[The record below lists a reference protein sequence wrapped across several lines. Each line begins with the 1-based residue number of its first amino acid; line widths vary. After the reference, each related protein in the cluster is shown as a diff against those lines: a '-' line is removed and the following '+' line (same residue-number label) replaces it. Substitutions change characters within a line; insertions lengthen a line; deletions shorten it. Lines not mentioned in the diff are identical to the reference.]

1 MRSGFFLL
9 SAVILT
15 SCASTPAGLER
26 EQAVYR
32 AATNT
37 VSVIDRYVVP
47 VTPEPYRGAAELLIG
62 LVGAGLAAWNLHQ
75 QKAIKRLQNGASEKI
90 DMATSD
96 H

>member
-1 MRSGFFLL
+1 MKYSLIAAVLL
-9 SAVILT
+9 LLT
-15 SCASTPAGLER
+15 GCASSPAGIRR
-26 EQAVYR
+26 EQALFQ

-47 VTPEPYRGAAELLIG
+47 VTPQPYRGAAELAVGLI
-62 LVGAGLAAWNLHQ
+62 GAGLAAWNLHQ
-75 QKAIKRLQNGASEKI
+75 QKAIKALQNGASAQI